1 MVMTFATNS
10 SNDIFIDA
18 TKNLVVLTGVNAVAG
33 ACNTI
38 SKAQLGEMVLTTTQG
53 LPNFQS
59 VWIGVPNLRIWQ
71 SYLQNALQNVE
82 GVTQVSNITIT
93 PATGKLSYQANIQ
106 TIYDTAQ

>member
-1 MVMTFATNS
+1 MVQTFATNQN
-10 SNDIFIDA
+10 NDIYIDES
-18 TKNLVVLTGVNAVAG
+18 KSLVLLSGIKAVAA
-33 ACNTI
+33 ACSTI
-38 SKAQLGEMVLTTTQG
+38 SKSQLGEMVLTTTQG

-71 SYLQNALQNVE
+71 AFLQSALQNVE
-82 GVTQVSNITIT
+82 GVMQVTNIKIT